1 MAGIKEQVASQFG
14 SAAEAY
20 RVSAVHASGVDLA
33 TMVQLAGLNGTEKV
47 LDVGCGAGHTAL
59 AFAAVAREVVAVD
72 LTAEMLGVAASLAVE
87 RGVENLTF
95 RLGDAEAIPAELGEF
110 DLVVTRYS
118 AHHWPHPQQALLEVR
133 RVLKPGGRFI
143 LDDIVSWDDFTT
155 DSYLQ
160 TIEVLRDPSH
170 VRDHSLAQWIALF
183 ESAGFSVE
191 MTHAFDCPLEFVPW
205 VQRINTPS
213 VNVAALHSL
222 MENAPAEVRQA
233 LAIDASHN
241 FTLQGAIVVGT
252 LS

>member
-1 MAGIKEQVASQFG
+1 MAGIKQQVASQFG
-14 SAAEAY
+14 HAAEAY
-20 RVSAVHASGVDLA
+20 RTSSVHASGADLA
-33 TMVQLAGLNGTEKV
+33 TMVQLAKVKGTEKV

-72 LTAEMLGVAASLAVE
+72 LSAEMLGVAASLATD

-95 RLGDAEAIPAELGEF
+95 RLGDAESLPAADGEF
-110 DLVVTRYS
+110 DLVVSRYS
-118 AHHWPHPQQALLEVR
+118 AHHWPHPQRALQEIR

-143 LDDIVSWDDFTT
+143 LDDIVSWDDFTV

-183 ESAGFSVE
+183 ESVGFAVDA
-191 MTHAFDCPLEFVPW
+191 THAFDCPLEFVPW
-205 VQRINTPS
+205 VNRINTPA

-233 LAIDASHN
+233 LSIDTKHDFA
-241 FTLQGAIVVGT
+241 LQGAIVVGS
-252 LS
+252 L